1 MKYVVVM
8 LGLLWPLFSSG
19 AAQAQ
24 MAAESSAWLK
34 RCEEKNCE
42 IVQRLMSQ
50 QNQTRVLEMAIGFPP
65 GEKNARGVMVLPL
78 GVDMQQPFT
87 LRIDDGKPVPFKM
100 RYCLSDG
107 CYGFMT
113 LSPEMLTRMKK
124 GQLGVFEFK
133 TFDGQ
138 PGRLPLS
145 LDGFT
150 ASLEGIQK

>member
-8 LGLLWPLFSSG
+8 LGLLLPLFSSG

-50 QNQTRVLEMAIGFPP
+50 QNQSRVLEMAIGFPP
-65 GEKNARGVMVLPL
+65 GEKSARGVIVLPL
-78 GVDMQQPFT
+78 GVDMGAPFT
-87 LRIDDGKPVPFKM
+87 LTIDEEKPVAFKM

-113 LSPEMLTRMKK
+113 LSPDMLASMKK
-124 GQLGVFEFK
+124 GQMGTISFQ

-138 PGRLPLS
+138 PGRLPLA
-145 LDGFT
+145 LDGIT
-150 ASLEGIQK
+150 AGLASLK

>member
-1 MKYVVVM
+1 MKHIAVM
-8 LGLLWPLFSSG
+8 AALLSLWPLS
-19 AAQAQ
+19 AHAQ

-50 QNQTRVLEMAIGFPP
+50 QNQSRVLEMAIGFPP
-65 GEKNARGVMVLPL
+65 GEKSARGVIVLPL
-78 GVDMQQPFT
+78 GVDMGAPFT
-87 LRIDDGKPVPFKM
+87 LTIDEEKPVAFKM

-113 LSPEMLTRMKK
+113 LSPDMLASMKK
-124 GQLGVFEFK
+124 GQMGMISFQ

-138 PGRLPLS
+138 PGRLPLA
-145 LDGFT
+145 LDGIT
-150 ASLEGIQK
+150 AGLASLK

>member
-1 MKYVVVM
+1 MKYIAVIAV
-8 LGLLWPLFSSG
+8 LLWPLFSFG

-65 GEKNARGVMVLPL
+65 GEKNARGVIVLPL

-87 LRIDDGKPVPFKM
+87 LTIDENKPVPFKM

-107 CYGFMT
+107 CYGFIT
-113 LSPEMLTRMKK
+113 LAPDMLARMKK
-124 GQLGVFEFK
+124 GQMGVFNFQ

-145 LDGFT
+145 LEGFT
-150 ASLEGIQK
+150 ASLSSLK

>member
-1 MKYVVVM
+1 MKYVAVM
-8 LGLLWPLFSSG
+8 AALLSLLPLS
-19 AAQAQ
+19 AQAQ
-24 MAAESSAWLK
+24 MFAESSAWLK

-50 QNQTRVLEMAIGFPP
+50 QNQTRVLEMAIGFMP
-65 GEKNARGVMVLPL
+65 GEKSANGVIILPL
-78 GVDMQQPFT
+78 GVDISQPFT
-87 LRIDDGKPVPFKM
+87 LAVDEEKPVPFKV

-107 CYGFMT
+107 CYGFLT
-113 LSPEMLTRMKK
+113 LSPDMLAQMKK
-124 GQLGVFEFK
+124 GRLAALRFQ

-150 ASLEGIQK
+150 ASLQGIQ